1 MRFKR
6 EVKLM
11 FQFGTNIGT
20 SNCKD
25 YKVIYAELTNR
36 IFFRIISF
44 VKKNCNLA
52 TLQLNVML
60 RLIT

>member
-20 SNCKD
+20 SNCNG

-36 IFFRIISF
+36 FFFRIISF